1 MRCNSGA
8 AITCAVLAPAGPTR
22 SRLLSSL
29 FRDDRSASTPHH
41 TILSKMYLDQIIRQE
56 EVTEFGSTLKAHQ
69 LARLPTGTLVVADDE
84 DDDVPTGVVQ
94 KKGPETVLDRA
105 VMEHNVLSASRIYN
119 NITFRGLGLLLAL
132 TPSAAEVMARNM
144 IQQSRLK
151 GSLDQVSRLLI
162 FDNAG
167 AKEEGGV
174 ANVVIQSSLDDDLEK
189 EEVGE
194 GPETEK
200 WDSQIRGTLQLVE
213 SIAERCDLLLREP
226 PRAAIAA

>member
-1 MRCNSGA
+1 
-8 AITCAVLAPAGPTR
+8 
-22 SRLLSSL
+22 
-29 FRDDRSASTPHH
+29 
-41 TILSKMYLDQIIRQE
+41 MYLDQIIRQE
-56 EVTEFGSTLKAHQ
+56 EVTGFGSTLKAHQ
-69 LARLPTGTLVVADDE
+69 LARLPTGTLVVAEDE
-84 DDDVPTGVVQ
+84 DDDVPAGVVQ

-105 VMEHNVLSASRIYN
+105 VMEHNVLSASKIYN
-119 NITFRGLGLLLAL
+119 NITFKGLGLLLAL

-174 ANVVIQSSLDDDLEK
+174 ANVVIVSSLDDEAEK

-213 SIAERCDLLLREP
+213 SIAERCEVLLAQPMRE
-226 PRAAIAA
+226 AAIAA